1 MSSVLSINHNLIT
14 ISCINYFTTSNWN
27 LALQAKQS
35 TDNRVRNLWLDTL
48 DDDCLTSEDDYEE
61 EDVDAEDQD
70 GGGANDVDVSGDK
83 HIWTVYFFSL
93 WACK

>member
-1 MSSVLSINHNLIT
+1 MRQTNPESCTLCIPNQAGQVCIF
-14 ISCINYFTTSNWN
+14 SCIKKSDSN
-27 LALQAKQS
+27 LALQTKQS

-70 GGGANDVDVSGDK
+70 GGGANHVDVSGDK
-83 HIWTVYFFSL
+83 HI
-93 WACK
+93 

>member
-1 MSSVLSINHNLIT
+1 MRVVFCFIHHPLFDY
-14 ISCINYFTTSNWN
+14 SCIKYSITSDSN
-27 LALQAKQS
+27 LALQTKQS

-70 GGGANDVDVSGDK
+70 GGANDVDVSGDK
-83 HIWTVYFFSL
+83 HI
-93 WACK
+93 

>member
-1 MSSVLSINHNLIT
+1 MTSSK
-14 ISCINYFTTSNWN
+14 CN

-48 DDDCLTSEDDYEE
+48 DDDCLTSEDDEE

-70 GGGANDVDVSGDK
+70 GGANDVDVSGDK
-83 HIWTVYFFSL
+83 HI
-93 WACK
+93 

>member
-1 MSSVLSINHNLIT
+1 M
-14 ISCINYFTTSNWN
+14 
-27 LALQAKQS
+27 
-35 TDNRVRNLWLDTL
+35 

-83 HIWTVYFFSL
+83 QFTSIPCELVNKHKITCLTCKSSKTAKAEFETIFFILLSTGR
-93 WACK
+93 

>member
-1 MSSVLSINHNLIT
+1 M
-14 ISCINYFTTSNWN
+14 TTSNSN
-27 LALQAKQS
+27 FALQAKQS

-70 GGGANDVDVSGDK
+70 SGANDVDVSGDK
-83 HIWTVYFFSL
+83 HI
-93 WACK
+93 